1 MVGALHC
8 CIPGAQHR
16 AWHETGGEGV
26 KEHPL
31 SDSRISPPSPH
42 HLTFTRCFRV
52 CENTFTRMAS
62 CHLYSSAHPL
72 GLSQTRS
79 CHWIPAATYCQLTCA
94 RPAAESVPQPH
105 GPVRAGQ
112 GVPDLLQPSEAAL
125 GRHCRLQTTCVSA
138 LGSHFG
144 PRGGAVLE
152 GTEGLRLPGIQGRI
166 PLGLSSQPGFTAR
179 GQGLRV
185 FGDLLRLHGNLLK
198 WC

>member
-1 MVGALHC
+1 MKIHSLGWPHVICTAVLILLGFPR
-8 CIPGAQHR
+8 PGA
-16 AWHETGGEGV
+16 ATGYLP
-26 KEHPL
+26 PL
-31 SDSRISPPSPH
+31 TASSPVPGLRQQVCLSP
-42 HLTFTRCFRV
+42 T
-52 CENTFTRMAS
+52 
-62 CHLYSSAHPL
+62 
-72 GLSQTRS
+72 
-79 CHWIPAATYCQLTCA
+79 
-94 RPAAESVPQPH
+94 